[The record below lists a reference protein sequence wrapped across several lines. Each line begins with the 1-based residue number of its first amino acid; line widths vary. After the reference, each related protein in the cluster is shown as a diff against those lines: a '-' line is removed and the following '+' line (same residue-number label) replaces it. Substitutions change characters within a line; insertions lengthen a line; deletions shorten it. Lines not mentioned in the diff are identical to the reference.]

1 MELKS
6 LVTMLILPKDEAWI
20 LKELSAHFGSDIQP
34 QFHDGDAEPYL
45 FEQWALEHPDT
56 PVGERRIRT
65 LSARVN
71 DSDVKRVAEVV
82 IDIISP
88 HAREEDRKIR
98 NGEQVTMTPDRI
110 PWSAYTALWEDE
122 VR

>member
-1 MELKS
+1 MSSKP
-6 LVTMLILPKDEAWI
+6 LVAMLIRPEDEAWV
-20 LKELSAHFGSDIQP
+20 LSELVTRAGSDIQP
-34 QFHDGDAEPYL
+34 EFKDGEAEPYL
-45 FEQWALEHPDT
+45 FEQWAHEHPDT

-71 DSDVKRVAEVV
+71 DGDAKRVAEVV

-88 HAREEDRKIR
+88 HARKEDRKIR
-98 NGEQVTMTPDRI
+98 NGEPVLMTPDPI
-110 PWSAYTALWEDE
+110 PWSAFTALWEDE